1 MPELELSPAAQQVV
15 NVVLIWIGFGT
26 LAGLIAVVILPV
38 RHPSGPIAT
47 LLLGIVGSVLGL
59 FSLTWF
65 FRGQALNPISPLGFL
80 AATAGASCCTCC
92 FAAAKPVFAGKNG
105 KKPASLDS
113 AAAHEFRRRRV

>member
-26 LAGLIAVVILPV
+26 LAGLMAVVILPV

-59 FSLTWF
+59 FSLTWL
-65 FRGQALNPISPLGFL
+65 FRGHALNPISPLGFL
-80 AATAGASCCTCC
+80 AATAGAFLLHVLFRGGQAC
-92 FAAAKPVFAGKNG
+92 FCREKREE
-105 KKPASLDS
+105 ASES
-113 AAAHEFRRRRV
+113 